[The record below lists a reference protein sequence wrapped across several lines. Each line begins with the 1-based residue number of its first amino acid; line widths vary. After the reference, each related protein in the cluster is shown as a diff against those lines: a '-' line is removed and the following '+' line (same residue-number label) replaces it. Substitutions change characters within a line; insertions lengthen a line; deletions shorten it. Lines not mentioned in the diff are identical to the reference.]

1 MHKPNNLLEFD
12 VKDELEWDP
21 QLDATRIVVKADSG
35 TVMLTGSV
43 PSLDQVDRASIDAAR
58 VGGVKGIDNEL
69 LVGLTGDAITDG
81 EIAVC
86 AQAALDADKIV
97 PKGSATVDVLE
108 GYVTL
113 TGQMRHHFQRQA
125 AEHAVRGVDGVLGIT
140 DNIALSSDP
149 MPGDVADRINKA
161 FKRNAIIDDTS
172 ITVSNVGSTVYL
184 DGTADTWT
192 AREEAESTAWE
203 APGVQNVIDRVTV
216 V

>member
-21 QLDATRIVVKADSG
+21 QLDATRIVIKAADG
-35 TVMLTGSV
+35 TVTLTGSV
-43 PSLDQVDRASIDAAR
+43 PSFDQVDRASMDTAR

-86 AQAALDADKIV
+86 AQAALDADKFV
-97 PKGSATVDVLE
+97 PKGTASVDVLE

-113 TGQMRHHFQRQA
+113 TGQMRHQYQRQA
-125 AEHAVRGVDGVLGIT
+125 AEHAVRHVAGVLGIT
-140 DNIALSSDP
+140 DNISISSDP

-161 FKRNAIIDDTS
+161 FKRNAIIDDTR
-172 ITVSNVGSTVYL
+172 ITVSNDGTTVYL
-184 DGTADTWT
+184 DGNTDTWT

-203 APGVQNVIDRVTV
+203 APGVQNVIDRIDV